1 MKFNSFEELAI
12 LIANSKKDKKAGVEA
27 KLKSPLPTTSELC
40 SIDISEE
47 KARHKEELKRAKAEY
62 KRSCQE
68 SKICTNAL
76 PIISSVEKAVSIEHR
91 EEVEIIVPFLR
102 KIAVEKEKEK
112 REKARRSIDR
122 ELHHVAKTAASV
134 DEFEKICRK
143 LRETLNDDSE
153 LLLYYDELKN
163 RLAEEVI
170 KYKPQSVRTRH
181 HRIKS
186 YVANERMSD
195 EERRVRNGDKNRQE
209 GFSSTGIKLPSKK
222 EMQWYHEK
230 REVERENHEKFLMEN
245 PERKRHG
252 KMIIYIAAGGLNK
265 RR

>member
-27 KLKSPLPTTSELC
+27 KSKSPLPATSERC

-47 KARHKEELKRAKAEY
+47 KARHKEEL
-62 KRSCQE
+62 
-68 SKICTNAL
+68 
-76 PIISSVEKAVSIEHR
+76 
-91 EEVEIIVPFLR
+91 
-102 KIAVEKEKEK
+102 
-112 REKARRSIDR
+112 
-122 ELHHVAKTAASV
+122 
-134 DEFEKICRK
+134 
-143 LRETLNDDSE
+143 
-153 LLLYYDELKN
+153 
-163 RLAEEVI
+163 
-170 KYKPQSVRTRH
+170 
-181 HRIKS
+181 
-186 YVANERMSD
+186 
-195 EERRVRNGDKNRQE
+195 NRQE